1 MIKTTAEEILADLPA
16 PLPATRFQMANQD
29 FINEN
34 PEFKKVFKDMQRFA
48 KDKDQLSAFAFA
60 MRVLESLTGYTDL
73 SAWVLG
79 QFDLEF

>member
-1 MIKTTAEEILADLPA
+1 MTAEEMLATLPES
-16 PLPATRFQMANQD
+16 LVATRFQRANQEY
-29 FINEN
+29 INN
-34 PEFKKVFKDMQRFA
+34 YPEIKKKFKDMQRFA
-48 KDKDQLSAFAFA
+48 KNKDQLSAFDSA